1 MVKRGFWLV
10 MRWLAGFA
18 AGLMVAAALLV
29 WRLAAAPVSLDYLI
43 PYVAD
48 GIAKEKPGVV
58 VAVDHTLLS
67 LGAGAT
73 IEIVARG
80 VHLSRS
86 DGQAQLVLPE
96 LVLGLSARAALSGS
110 VSPTRIVLRA
120 PQLRLVRATDGSF
133 HLGLA
138 DANADSEDWVEALL
152 GDLNGSPERNGPL
165 SRLREI
171 AINGAALTID
181 DRTLD
186 IVWHAKRADL
196 TLFRRAEGLFGDL
209 DLVVDEA
216 GGTHAELRGD
226 ISYVKGATELRLML
240 TVAGLVPAR
249 FSAGVP
255 PLPALAA
262 LDLPVS
268 GEMRVAL
275 DPAALRIDEAWC
287 ALTLGAG
294 RIAHPQLPGGSIP
307 IASGSVRAAYDPAK
321 RQLGLERLALD
332 LGGPKL
338 ELSGTADGLDP
349 AMVTGAPPGALV
361 LGAKLQ
367 LTEVPVDAL
376 GRYWPEQLS
385 PHSRD
390 WITGHVHEGVVT
402 EATAQMVAHVDLA
415 ADAARPVRVDSIAGT
430 LAYRGL
436 AIQYFPP
443 LTPLRGVDGTGTFD
457 RTRLELTPSAG
468 AVMDVKLA
476 GGSATL
482 FKLDTDDET
491 ATIDLGL
498 KGPVKEVL
506 QVLDEKPLQY
516 AKALKVDPAEVAGDV
531 DGGVTFTLPLKHDL
545 TLDMVDF
552 GAHGQLTGVA
562 IRQVMAGRDL
572 TDGTLQLK
580 LDRAAFRLDGTG
592 RLADVPATLSWT
604 ESLKAKDPIRSRYSV
619 KARLDDAARQ
629 HLGVEVAQGMLQGP
643 VDVEATYTVQ
653 ANKHASATVAL
664 DLTAAALEV
673 RQLDWRKAAGI
684 PASGT
689 LDLDLDDGRL
699 RAVRQA
705 VIKSEHLDAR
715 FAVALDDAGSI
726 VSVDV
731 PRLVAGSTDVAG
743 RLTRRREGGWR
754 IELKG
759 ASFDASGLLAN
770 LDRGQKSEATE
781 PPLVIDAT
789 LDRLVLGP
797 DREAHT
803 IRAQLYSDGVH
814 WQAISID
821 LALAGNAKASFRLGQ
836 AARDHNFRLTCDNF
850 GTLLQVF
857 DVSDNVQEGRLD
869 ITGQAED
876 NGPRRLFRGKING
889 TDYRIVHAPTFARL
903 LSVASFS
910 GIAALLSGEGI
921 PFTNIKGD
929 FTIADDKLE
938 VKALRAY
945 GGAIG
950 IRTDGVYDFAGG
962 TLDLSGTLV
971 PAYTIN
977 NLLGNIPVLG
987 PALVGE
993 GVFGVNFRVAG
1004 PVSDIKITV
1013 NPLGIVA
1020 PGFFRRLFLFDAP
1033 DPSPPPRTGS
1043 SQRQ

>member
-1 MVKRGFWLV
+1 MVKHAFWLV

-18 AGLMVAAALLV
+18 AGLILAGALLA
-29 WRLAAAPVSLDYLI
+29 WRLIAGPVSLDYLV
-43 PYVAD
+43 PNVAD
-48 GIAKEKPGVV
+48 GIAKAQPGLV

-67 LGAGAT
+67 LGRDAT

-86 DGQAQLVLPE
+86 DGQAQLLLPE
-96 LVLGLSARAALSGS
+96 LVLGLSARAALEGGL
-110 VSPTRIVLRA
+110 SPTRIALRA
-120 PQLRLVRATDGSF
+120 PQLRLVRAADGSF

-138 DANADSEDWVEALL
+138 DATAESEDWGEALL
-152 GDLNGSPERNGPL
+152 RDLNGSPQRNGLL
-165 SRLREI
+165 SRLREV
-171 AINGAALTID
+171 AIENAALAID
-181 DRTLD
+181 DRTLG

-196 TLFRRAEGLFGDL
+196 TLFRRAQGLFGDL
-209 DLVVDEA
+209 DLVLEEA
-216 GGTHAELRGD
+216 GGTSGELRGD
-226 ISYVKGATELRLML
+226 VSYVAGATELRLAL
-240 TVAGLVPAR
+240 NFAALVPAR
-249 FSAGVP
+249 FAAAA
-255 PLPALAA
+255 PALAPLAA
-262 LDLPVS
+262 LNLPVS
-268 GEMRVAL
+268 GEIRLAL
-275 DPAALRIDEAWC
+275 DPGALRIDEASC

-294 RIAHPQLPGGSIP
+294 QLRHPVLPGGAIA
-307 IASGSVRAAYDPAK
+307 IASGSLNAAYDTS
-321 RQLGLERLALD
+321 RHQLALERLALD
-332 LGGPKL
+332 LGGPKI
-338 ELSGTADGLDP
+338 EMSGTVAGLD
-349 AMVTGAPPGALV
+349 ASLLTGPPPNALA
-361 LGAKLQ
+361 LGAKLR

-376 GRYWPEQLS
+376 GRYWPDRLS

-390 WITGHVHEGVVT
+390 WITSHVHEGIVT
-402 EATAQMVAHVDLA
+402 EATAQVVAHADLTA
-415 ADAARPVRVDSIAGT
+415 NAARPVRVDSIAGT

-436 AIQYFPP
+436 VIQYFPP

-457 RTRLELTPSAG
+457 RTRLDLTPTAG

-476 GGSATL
+476 GGTATL

-516 AKALKVDPAEVAGDV
+516 AKALKIDPAEVGGDV
-531 DGGVTFTLPLKHDL
+531 DGAINFTLPLKHDL

-562 IRQVMAGRDL
+562 IRQVIASRDL
-572 TDGTLQLK
+572 SDGMLQLK
-580 LDRAAFRLDGTG
+580 LDRNALKLDGTG
-592 RLADVPATLSWT
+592 RLADIPATLTWT

-629 HLGVEVAQGMLQGP
+629 RLGLDLAQGLLQGP
-643 VDVEATYTVQ
+643 VDVEAAYTVQ
-653 ANKHASATVAL
+653 ANKHATANVAL
-664 DLTAAALEV
+664 DLSAAALAV
-673 RQLDWRKAAGI
+673 RQLDWRKTTGI
-684 PASGT
+684 PATGT
-689 LDLDLDDGRL
+689 LELDLDDGRL

-705 VIKSEHLDAR
+705 AIKSEHLDVR
-715 FAVALDDAGSI
+715 FDVTLDDAGAI
-726 VSVDV
+726 ASVDV
-731 PRLVAGSTDVAG
+731 PRLVAGATDVAG
-743 RLTRRREGGWR
+743 RIGRRGEGGWR

-759 ASFDASGLLAN
+759 ASFDASGLVAN
-770 LDRGQKSEATE
+770 LDRGQKSEATD
-781 PPLVIDAT
+781 PPLLIDAT
-789 LDRLVLGP
+789 LDRLILGP
-797 DREAHT
+797 GREAHT
-803 IRAQLYSDGVH
+803 VKAQLYSDGIH
-814 WQAISID
+814 WQAISVD
-821 LALAGNAKASFRLGQ
+821 LAVGTDSKTSFRLGQ
-836 AARDHNFRLTCDNF
+836 AQRDHNFRLTTDNF
-850 GTLLQVF
+850 GALLKVF
-857 DVSDNVQEGRLD
+857 DVSDNVEGGHLD
-869 ITGQAED
+869 ISGRAED
-876 NGPRRLFRGKING
+876 NGPRRVFRGKIDG
-889 TDYRIVHAPTFARL
+889 TDYRIVQAPAFARL
-903 LSVASFS
+903 LSLASFS
-910 GIAALLSGEGI
+910 GIAALLSGKGI

-938 VKALRAY
+938 VKALRAF

-950 IRTDGVYDFAGG
+950 IRTDGTYDFAGG

-1004 PVSDIKITV
+1004 PVSDIKISV

-1033 DPSPPPRTGS
+1033 DPSPQPKTGS